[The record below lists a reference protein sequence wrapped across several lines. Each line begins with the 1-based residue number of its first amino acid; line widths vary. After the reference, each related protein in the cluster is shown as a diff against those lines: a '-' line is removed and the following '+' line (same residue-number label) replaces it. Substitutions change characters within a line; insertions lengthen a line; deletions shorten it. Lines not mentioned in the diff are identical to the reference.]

1 MPSVVVVLVNYRGW
15 QDTTECLS
23 SLIAMDYRDIG
34 VVVVDNASPDNS
46 YQRITSCLDVSF
58 PMAGGFSEKLSTR
71 NILSFPDISRA
82 EVFFE
87 GGIPIIVAKTVKN
100 GGFAYGAN
108 IGMAIA
114 SEYDD
119 CRYFWILNND
129 TLVEKDSLR
138 FLVERMESSGEV
150 EKLGIVGG
158 KLKYYDRRNIIQ
170 GVGGAF
176 NRFLGV
182 GSNIGSG
189 EPDHGQ
195 YDDDSVS
202 HRMDYVIGACM
213 LVRREFFEDVGPM
226 CEDYFLYY
234 EEIDWALRGK
244 RKGWSMAYSWR
255 AVVYHKE
262 GATINPGGEEKSV
275 LSDYYWL
282 RNRVKFTRRFYPAFL
297 PFVLLGFIP
306 VVINRIR
313 RRQLGRLWDVLL
325 GRVPD
330 NGQR

>member
-1 MPSVVVVLVNYRGW
+1 MPVAFAILVNYCSSD
-15 QDTTECLS
+15 DTISCIDSLSHLDFKSFGIIVIDNNSPDGSYGKIVSELS
-23 SLIAMDYRDIG
+23 STFLDMGCDSGDKRSCPYGDRTSVRRELLMDSDRPLI
-34 VVVVDNASPDNS
+34 VVKAATN
-46 YQRITSCLDVSF
+46 
-58 PMAGGFSEKLSTR
+58 GGFS
-71 NILSFPDISRA
+71 
-82 EVFFE
+82 
-87 GGIPIIVAKTVKN
+87 
-100 GGFAYGAN
+100 YGNN

-129 TLVEKDSLR
+129 TVVEKDSLR

-195 YDDDSVS
+195 YDDDGVS